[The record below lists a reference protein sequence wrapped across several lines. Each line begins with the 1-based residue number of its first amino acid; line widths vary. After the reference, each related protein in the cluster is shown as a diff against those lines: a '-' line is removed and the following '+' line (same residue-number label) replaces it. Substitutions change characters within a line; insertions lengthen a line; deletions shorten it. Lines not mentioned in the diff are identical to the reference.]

1 MELWMWMIVVAMAIG
16 SAMWGFVVGR
26 SGDAKVVTENK
37 HSHDLEAE
45 VGTLKTEF
53 NTYRE
58 QVAGHFKTTADLVHQ
73 MTSSYKAVYEHL
85 ATGSQKLCAGEA
97 MIQMDDAPRLETK
110 TTAGGEAANAP
121 TVATPSGESEARVT
135 GH

>member
-1 MELWMWMIVVAMAIG
+1 MELWMWIIVVAMAIG

-26 SGDAKVVTENK
+26 SGDAKVVTDN
-37 HSHDLEAE
+37 HRSRDLETE
-45 VGTLKTEF
+45 VGTLKNEF

-58 QVAGHFKTTADLVHQ
+58 QVAGHFQTTAELVHQ

-110 TTAGGEAANAP
+110 TAPVGEAANAP
-121 TVATPSGESEARVT
+121 TGGSSGGQSESLASS
-135 GH
+135 H

>member
-1 MELWMWMIVVAMAIG
+1 MELWMWIIVVAMAIG

-26 SGDAKVVTENK
+26 SGDAKVVTDTK
-37 HSHDLEAE
+37 RSRDLETE
-45 VGTLKTEF
+45 VGALKNEF
-53 NTYRE
+53 TTYRE

-110 TTAGGEAANAP
+110 SAPTGEAANAP
-121 TVATPSGESEARVT
+121 TGASAASQSESRASS
-135 GH
+135 H

>member
-1 MELWMWMIVVAMAIG
+1 MELWMWIIVVAMAIG

-26 SGDAKVVTENK
+26 SGDAKVITDNR
-37 HSHDLEAE
+37 HSRDLETE
-45 VGTLKTEF
+45 MGSLKNEF

-58 QVAGHFKTTADLVHQ
+58 QVAGHFKTTADLVHE

-97 MIQMDDAPRLETK
+97 LIQMDDAPRLETK
-110 TTAGGEAANAP
+110 ATPSGEAANAP
-121 TVATPSGESEARVT
+121 TGASSAGESESLASS
-135 GH
+135 H